1 MLGYLRANN
10 SEIFTYRLFA
20 IDCNN
25 AIHWSNHVSMD
36 NIFGFVTTFT
46 QSLFELREA
55 AFSLLQI
62 STRIGPLPD
71 LSVATCPTTFHVRVS
86 CACEALKVALTR
98 FQQLLFDGSF

>member
-10 SEIFTYRLFA
+10 SQIFTYRLFA

-36 NIFGFVTTFT
+36 NIFGFVTTFI
-46 QSLFELREA
+46 QPLFALREA

-62 STRIGPLPD
+62 STRIGAPSRSQRSNMTYD
-71 LSVATCPTTFHVRVS
+71 IS
-86 CACEALKVALTR
+86 CAR
-98 FQQLLFDGSF
+98 FMVVRSS